1 MLWLSF
7 RRSYSSLF
15 VRLLAHFSS
24 ITWITFLL
32 SKTGGDKRFIGEGTF
47 VGWSGVKLERDY
59 DDGAGRRALNNIS
72 AVEYFR
78 YRPDFITAAPEEFM
92 RSRYS
97 WQQVNP

>member
-1 MLWLSF
+1 MVSVGLAAVIALPASH
-7 RRSYSSLF
+7 
-15 VRLLAHFSS
+15 LLADGTRTMDSS
-24 ITWITFLL
+24 DT
-32 SKTGGDKRFIGEGTF
+32 GDKRLIGEGT
-47 VGWSGVKLERDY
+47 WSGVKLERDY
-59 DDGAGRRALNNIS
+59 DDGAGRRALNNVS